1 MDKDK
6 KKGIGFI
13 IMAVVSAVC
22 AVLCFTL
29 GYIPDWV
36 SSVCTLI
43 GGVCVTLG
51 IYWVNPVQNLANGEQ
66 VVKSSPNSAKK
77 LVKTGSK
84 LFGRD
89 NITII
94 ENDKKA

>member
-1 MDKDK
+1 MNKDK

-13 IMAVVSAVC
+13 IMAVVSATC
-22 AVLCFTL
+22 AILCFTL

-51 IYWVNPVQNLANGEQ
+51 IYWVNPVENLAKGEE
-66 VVKSSPNSAKK
+66 VLKSSQNVGTKV
-77 LVKTGSK
+77 VKTGSK

-94 ENDKKA
+94 KNE

>member
-13 IMAVVSAVC
+13 IMAVISAVC

-36 SSVCTLI
+36 SSICTLV

-51 IYWVNPVQNLANGEQ
+51 IYWVNPVENLANGET
-66 VVKSSPNSAKK
+66 VLKSSPNVGKK
-77 LVKTGSK
+77 VVKTGSK

-89 NITII
+89 GII
-94 ENDKKA
+94 IKQIDNNA

>member
-1 MDKDK
+1 MNKDT

-22 AVLCFTL
+22 AILCFTL

-51 IYWVNPVQNLANGEQ
+51 IYWVNPVENLAKGEE
-66 VVKSSPNSAKK
+66 VLKSSPNVGKK
-77 LVKTGSK
+77 VVKTGSV

-89 NITII
+89 NITIT
-94 ENDKKA
+94 KKG